1 MNKDEFTNLWQD
13 GCGHRIPRPPK
24 IGDIPRHTAV
34 DVDLK
39 SKQVDQSSQLSGN
52 LKKIYPPKDV
62 LRAQDNYT
70 QSLNNDDNKLMI
82 SEITKITKD
91 AEQMRTEEKIS
102 KTPRK
107 VEVART
113 TDVSRTTIEVVK
125 KQVQGEVVLEQVDS
139 CQTDDKVE
147 RQVDI
152 QSSGENPHSE
162 LNAHISDG
170 SSSCRSEPSIPVIIN
185 NSVPSLNLSEHA
197 SAKHVPVH
205 DPNILVQSKPVVAE
219 SKHLFS
225 NCQLSPHCS
234 PTNSPRSNR
243 KRQPLRESRRV
254 SIEKSGM
261 YLQLNQYK
269 LLDSIGQGSYGIVK
283 LAYNEED
290 DTHYAMKI
298 LSKKKLLKKHGMFGR
313 LPPPRRDGR
322 SNSSPINHPFQ
333 KVYREIAILKKLD
346 HPNVVK
352 LVEVLDDPDE
362 DHLYLVFELLEGGQ
376 VLEIPTD
383 TPLDEDKAWTY
394 FRDVVLGIEY
404 LHYQR
409 IIHRD
414 IKPANLLLSDTGR
427 VQIADLGVC
436 NEFHGSD
443 AFLSN
448 TAGTP
453 AFSPPEAISDQKQAG
468 FSGKGT
474 DIWSMG
480 VTLYA
485 FVFGQVPFYDDHI
498 VRLYSKIKSQP
509 VNFPE
514 QPYISDELKDLI
526 KKMLVKDPTQ
536 RITLP
541 EIKVHPWVTRSGQF
555 PLPSEEENC
564 QLVEVTEEEVA
575 KVITSIPKLDTLILI
590 KHMLKKHSFQNP
602 FLHRRDTTVVP
613 SVSHSSTVSTP
624 RQYIGQSGRSNS
636 APGSYDWHHEKQLSI
651 DLGLES
657 VEEVATDQTLEETT
671 NNGRKKEEKR

>member
-1 MNKDEFTNLWQD
+1 MKRKSYFRSL
-13 GCGHRIPRPPK
+13 
-24 IGDIPRHTAV
+24 HTAV

-39 SKQVDQSSQLSGN
+39 
-52 LKKIYPPKDV
+52 PKDV
-62 LRAQDNYT
+62 AANAFSSNYHQKLHNPVGDVVRAQAELARSLQGLATAPPAQPKYDVTRMLAEETRIQARARAQPESVRSDEVCVRT
-70 QSLNNDDNKLMI
+70 QSESNRG
-82 SEITKITKD
+82 
-91 AEQMRTEEKIS
+91 AEVR
-102 KTPRK
+102 
-107 VEVART
+107 A
-113 TDVSRTTIEVVK
+113 
-125 KQVQGEVVLEQVDS
+125 
-139 CQTDDKVE
+139 
-147 RQVDI
+147 
-152 QSSGENPHSE
+152 HSE
-162 LNAHISDG
+162 SDRG
-170 SSSCRSEPSIPVIIN
+170 AEVQTQSESVRSEGTRTVSRSEPNQSEPVIY
-185 NSVPSLNLSEHA
+185 NSVPSPQTKSENISKMHVKEVN
-197 SAKHVPVH
+197 AKML
-205 DPNILVQSKPVVAE
+205 IQSKSLAGMEP
-219 SKHLFS
+219 SRPIFP
-225 NCQLSPHCS
+225 NCQFSPYNS

-269 LLDSIGQGSYGIVK
+269 LMDSIGQGSYGIVK

-298 LSKKKLLKKHGMFGR
+298 LSKKKLLKKAGMFGR
-313 LPPPRRDGR
+313 LPPRKEGR
-322 SNSSPINHPFQ
+322 SALSPINHPLQ

-362 DHLYLVFELLEGGQ
+362 DHLYLVFELLERGQ
-376 VLEIPTD
+376 VLEVPTD
-383 TPLDEDKAWTY
+383 KPLDEEKAWGY

-414 IKPANLLLSDTGR
+414 IKPANLLLSECGR

-443 AFLSN
+443 AFLSG

-453 AFSPPEAISDQKQAG
+453 AFTAPEALDERRQAG
-468 FSGKGT
+468 FSGKCT

-485 FVFGQVPFYDDHI
+485 FVYGRVPFYDHNI
-498 VRLYSKIKSQP
+498 IGLYSKIRAQSVEFPDQP
-509 VNFPE
+509 KIAE
-514 QPYISDELKDLI
+514 DLKDLVRR
-526 KKMLVKDPTQ
+526 MLVKDPSE

-541 EIKVHPWVTRSGQF
+541 EIKEHPWVTKNGAC
-555 PLPSEEENC
+555 PLPTEEENC
-564 QLVEVTEEEVA
+564 QLVEVTEEDVA

-602 FLHRRDTTVVP
+602 FLHRRDTTVGQTEARAA
-613 SVSHSSTVSTP
+613 SVSVP
-624 RQYIGQSGRSNS
+624 RQHLSRSGRSNS
-636 APGSYDWHHEKQLSI
+636 APGSYDWHQEKQRSV
-651 DLGLES
+651 DLES
-657 VEEVATDQTLEETT
+657 VEEVSLDQTLDENHLNKREE
-671 NNGRKKEEKR
+671 RR